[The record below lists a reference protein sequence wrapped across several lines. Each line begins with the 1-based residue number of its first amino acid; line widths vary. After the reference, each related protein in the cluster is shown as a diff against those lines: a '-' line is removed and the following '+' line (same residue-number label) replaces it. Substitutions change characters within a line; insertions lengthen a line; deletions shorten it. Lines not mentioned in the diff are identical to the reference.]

1 MLNPA
6 VNPLINSQFSQ
17 ALHYRIWLVQ
27 LALIVLLTPA
37 LTLWSQ
43 GIFALLLLAKLVQIY
58 LVKPVWGLGQ
68 TNVLAALIMLVFL
81 INASSL
87 GVIHL
92 MFHFLL
98 LASLLRLLSI
108 RAEDLSD
115 YRQLLWV
122 NFFLLACCFIVHQD
136 LAITLAILLVLAIQ
150 LQTQYLL
157 FAGKIVK
164 TPWRRLLMMSMVFIP
179 LFTSLFVFFPR
190 LPPLWQLP
198 GTKTAQT
205 GLAEDLSPGSIEKL
219 VTSDELA
226 FRATF
231 TGQKPL
237 QRDLYWRAKIYNR
250 FDGATWHSERMSQ
263 PMQSAQQPP
272 QWHYTVIAEPHHQ
285 RVLYSLGQSTVEQGL
300 VQLNPNNLV
309 RAQQLVTQRISYQ
322 LASSNQAIAGNAQP
336 AINLQLPAGNAK
348 ARALANTLKT
358 YGSPEAMVAAIAHH
372 LKQNGYTYTL
382 SPTALSGDQ
391 IDQFLFE
398 TKAGFCSHYAS
409 ATTFLLRAAGVPAR
423 IVGGYLGG
431 EWQDNQ
437 QYLQVLQRDAHA
449 WVEYYQDG
457 FWYRFDPT
465 AVVAPDRLENG
476 LDTILDAS
484 ELSLLEQNWIKQSN
498 FALYLMRKLD
508 DLDFYWSKW
517 VIAFNEKQQSTLL
530 QSLKDSL
537 QQLSMATVLKIIGY
551 SFLISGMLMLARWW
565 FSRQKI
571 TDTEKLFRPICRIM
585 PKLAGETNQQYLARL
600 ALEHPAISELC
611 ISVSQSYQ
619 RWIFGNDAKEARHC
633 WRQMRQLVQA
643 SKQLRG

>member
-6 VNPLINSQFSQ
+6 VNPLMNSQFSQ
-17 ALHYRIWLVQ
+17 ALHYRIWFVQ
-27 LALIVLLTPA
+27 LALIILLTPA

-43 GIFALLLLAKLVQIY
+43 GIFTLLLLAKLVQIY
-58 LVKPVWGLGQ
+58 RAKPVWGLGQ
-68 TNVLAALIMLVFL
+68 TNILAALIMVVFL
-81 INASSL
+81 INAKDL

-122 NFFLLACCFIVHQD
+122 NFFLVACCFIVHQD
-136 LAITLAILLVLAIQ
+136 LAIALAILLVLAIQ

-157 FAGKIVK
+157 FAGQIVK
-164 TPWRRLLMMSMVFIP
+164 TPWRRLILISLVFFP

-219 VTSDELA
+219 VTSDDLA

-231 TGQKPL
+231 TGPKPQ
-237 QRDLYWRAKIYNR
+237 QRDLYWRAKIYSR
-250 FDGATWHSERMSQ
+250 FDGQTWHSERSGQ
-263 PMQSAQQPP
+263 PMPSAHQPP
-272 QWHYTVIAEPHHQ
+272 LWHYSVIAEPHHQ
-285 RVLYSLGQSTVEQGL
+285 RVLFSLGHSTIEQGL
-300 VQLNPNNLV
+300 VQLTANNLV
-309 RAQQLVTQRISYQ
+309 RAQQLVTQRFSYQ
-322 LASSNQAIAGNAQP
+322 MASNNQAIPGVAEP
-336 AINLQLPAGNAK
+336 AINLKLPLGNAK
-348 ARALANTLKT
+348 ARAFAQSLKSQ
-358 YGSPEAMVAAIAHH
+358 GSPEAMVAVIAHH
-372 LKQNGYTYTL
+372 FKQNGYTYTL
-382 SPTALSGDQ
+382 SPPALSGEQ

-409 ATTFLLRAAGVPAR
+409 AAAFLLRAAGVPAR

-431 EWQDNQ
+431 EWQDKQN
-437 QYLQVLQRDAHA
+437 YLQVLQRDAHA
-449 WVEYYQDG
+449 WVEYYHDG

-476 LDTILDAS
+476 LDTVLNDA
-484 ELSLLEQNWIKQSN
+484 ELSLLNQNWVKQSSI
-498 FALYLMRKLD
+498 ALFLMRKLD

-517 VIAFNEKQQSTLL
+517 VIAFNEQQQSSLL
-530 QSLKDSL
+530 QSLKASL
-537 QQLSMATVLKIIGY
+537 AELSMTTVLKIIGY
-551 SFLISGMLMLARWW
+551 TLLGGAVLMLGRWW
-565 FSRQKI
+565 FLRQKI
-571 TDTEKLFRPICRIM
+571 TDSEKLFQPIFQII

-600 ALEHPAISELC
+600 AEQYPATKDLCSAVSE
-611 ISVSQSYQ
+611 SYQ
-619 RWIFGNDAKEARHC
+619 RWIFGNDRKEARHC
-633 WRQMRQLVQA
+633 WRLMRQLVQA
-643 SKQLRG
+643 NKK